1 MAGPE
6 FNLGT
11 RNDAEEKHW
20 RMVGESFTGMTS
32 RSDAAAGAIG
42 QSLEQI
48 VTTAQAVGLHL
59 AEVLK
64 LDPSATAELMEP
76 ILRAVDK
83 VDVALATGEA
93 MAVNTLAEA
102 ISNVGE
108 LLAVRLSGNYDID
121 EFGFDAHFQEKVWLP
136 IWRPFFENWFR
147 VEVIGAENIPS
158 DGSALIVSNH
168 AGVLPMDGMMT
179 MVAVHD
185 HAGRNLRMLAADLA
199 MGVPVVAPIA
209 RRVGATLANAADAES
224 LLTSNEIVAVWPE
237 GFKGLGKPF
246 GDRYRLQRFGRGG
259 FVSTAVAAGAPI
271 IPLSVVGSEEIYPK
285 IGEVPA
291 RAAVH
296 ADHADVPA
304 HGSARRD
311 AAADEVDHGIRQ
323 ADRDGGI
330 RPRCRRRPNGRLRDH
345 RPGARDDPE
354 HALPQSCSPRQRLL
368 RLMTGEPVRPR

>member
-64 LDPSATAELMEP
+64 LDPSAAAELMDP

-102 ISNVGE
+102 ISHVGE

-209 RRVGATLANAADAES
+209 RRVGATLANAADAEA

-291 RAAVH
+291 LARLLGLPYMPITPTFPLMGLLGAMPLPTKWIMEFGKPIETAEFGPDAADDPMVVFEIT
-296 ADHADVPA
+296 DQVRETIQNTLYRNL
-304 HGSARRD
+304 ARRGS
-311 AAADEVDHGIRQ
+311 VFFG
-323 ADRDGGI
+323 
-330 RPRCRRRPNGRLRDH
+330 
-345 RPGARDDPE
+345 
-354 HALPQSCSPRQRLL
+354 
-368 RLMTGEPVRPR
+368 